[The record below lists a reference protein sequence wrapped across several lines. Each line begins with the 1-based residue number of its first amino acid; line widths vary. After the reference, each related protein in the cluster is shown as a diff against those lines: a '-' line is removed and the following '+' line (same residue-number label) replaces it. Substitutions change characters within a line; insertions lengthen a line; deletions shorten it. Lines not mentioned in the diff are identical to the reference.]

1 MRIHTMINTVQT
13 TILKWLARY
22 KYLNINQIHQHF
34 FRGKT
39 KRNTEIAL
47 QRLEQQGY
55 IHRISFPRSPNFN
68 FGMICYLSKHGY
80 AYLEAEAHFERQS
93 FYMQPVKKPISSPN
107 HYYHKMRCT
116 DFFIALDLS
125 LLQFQQLH
133 LRKVL
138 VESRQINIDGKGV
151 VETNFMEG
159 DQGVIADMAFVVGNE
174 SGQERAVMVEIDTA
188 KEVIGGRM
196 ERAPVGSLLHKYQ
209 QYEGL
214 LERDIWKNRLETEAQ
229 AFQVLTITET
239 DQHMGSIIKKCVENV
254 KFPRIFFGSTHEQ
267 MTDINILSGAI
278 WRSFVGEIEAVSLL

>member
-1 MRIHTMINTVQT
+1 MINTVQT

-22 KYLNINQIHQHF
+22 KYLNINQIHHHF

-68 FGMICYLSKHGY
+68 FGMICYLSKQGY

-93 FYMQPVKKPISSPN
+93 FYTQPVKKPISSPN

-125 LLQFQQLH
+125 LIQFSQLH
-133 LRKVL
+133 LTKVL
-138 VESRQINIDGKGV
+138 VESRQMNIEGKGV

-159 DQGVIADMAFVVGNE
+159 ENGVIADMAFVIANE
-174 SGQERAVMVEIDTA
+174 NGTEAVWMVEIDTA
-188 KEVIGGRM
+188 KEVIGGKM
-196 ERAPVGSLLHKYQ
+196 ERVPVGSLLHKFQ
-209 QYEGL
+209 QYEYL
-214 LERDIWKNRLETEAQ
+214 LQRDIWKNRLETDAQ
-229 AFQVLTITET
+229 AFQVLVVTET
-239 DQHMGSIIKKCVENV
+239 EQHLASIVKQTGEKL

-267 MTDINILSGAI
+267 MTDTNVMAGEV
-278 WRSFVGEIEAVSLL
+278 WKSFSNNHVTVRLL